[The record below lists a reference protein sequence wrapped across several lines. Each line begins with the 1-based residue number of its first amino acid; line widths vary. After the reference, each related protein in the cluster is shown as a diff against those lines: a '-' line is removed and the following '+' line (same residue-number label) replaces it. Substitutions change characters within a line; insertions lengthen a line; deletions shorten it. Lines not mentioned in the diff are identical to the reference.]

1 MVEYDDPAN
10 RREHARKNVLFR
22 TRVSVSGIAI
32 DCELLDISTGG
43 ARVSAPLAFERN
55 TEVVLAVDQ
64 LGNFNAVIARSH
76 KNEHGLKF
84 NDDPERIG
92 EAIMLI
98 ATYG

>member
-1 MVEYDDPAN
+1 MNQYDDPAN
-10 RREHARKNVLFR
+10 RRQHARKNVLFR
-22 TRVSVSGIAI
+22 TRVSVSGVAV
-32 DCELLDISTGG
+32 DCEILDISTGG
-43 ARVSAPLAFERN
+43 ARVNAPMAFERN

-64 LGNFNAVIARSH
+64 LGNFGAIVARSNN
-76 KNEHGLKF
+76 NEHGLKF